1 MLIKLDNV
9 LIPISIAAIAILL
22 LGGFSFDFIGYRE
35 QHYSLNKTV
44 LVFSM
49 LLPSLLFLLVQ
60 RDFWQTRLHRMIVVW
75 GLAGF
80 FVALHFNFNFCYV
93 FSIVFGVIA
102 LLNVAI
108 ERRLHKPNT
117 LFILF
122 AAYFAVNLISWLW
135 TSDPKAGAKQ
145 ANLLLAFIYIPL
157 GFSMIGVQQRELTL
171 IFRSIA
177 RWLLFFAVVS
187 VCSWI
192 LQCRAY
198 DIPLQDALALI
209 KRNWDIYKPYEIVYA
224 WNIFNHPT
232 YIAFSLCFGLVLYFF
247 YTKRGDF
254 SLLELIFYSIVIA
267 WLSLITQSR
276 VMLVMWLMINS
287 AGVVYLLKG
296 RKSRLVVAAIFVL
309 VAVFSAIAFRTQVMS
324 FIADPVRKMH
334 YQVAMQAISENGLQG
349 TGLGGMTKYI
359 NWQNPLYI
367 GFLEETFTHAHPH
380 NQFLGDLMQSG
391 VLGLLVTLAIV
402 FYLIYIGVRQRSW
415 IVLGTTAILL
425 LLMMIEMPMFYGH
438 GLYFVVLILSLVVQH
453 KTDII
458 TQ

>member
-1 MLIKLDNV
+1 M
-9 LIPISIAAIAILL
+9 
-22 LGGFSFDFIGYRE
+22 
-35 QHYSLNKTV
+35 
-44 LVFSM
+44 
-49 LLPSLLFLLVQ
+49 
-60 RDFWQTRLHRMIVVW
+60 
-75 GLAGF
+75 
-80 FVALHFNFNFCYV
+80 
-93 FSIVFGVIA
+93 
-102 LLNVAI
+102 
-108 ERRLHKPNT
+108 
-117 LFILF
+117 
-122 AAYFAVNLISWLW
+122 
-135 TSDPKAGAKQ
+135 
-145 ANLLLAFIYIPL
+145 
-157 GFSMIGVQQRELTL
+157 
-171 IFRSIA
+171 
-177 RWLLFFAVVS
+177 
-187 VCSWI
+187 
-192 LQCRAY
+192 
-198 DIPLQDALALI
+198 QDALALI

-232 YIAFSLCFGLVLYFF
+232 YTAFSLCFGLVLYFF

-254 SLLELIFYSIVIA
+254 SLLELIFYSIAIA

-287 AGVVYLLKG
+287 AGVVYLLKR

-391 VLGLLVTLAIV
+391 VLGLLVTLVIV

>member
-1 MLIKLDNV
+1 MLIKLDKV

-60 RDFWQTRLHRMIVVW
+60 REFWQTKYHRMIVVW

-122 AAYFAVNLISWLW
+122 AAYFVVNLISWLW

-171 IFRSIA
+171 IFCSIA

-192 LQCRAY
+192 LQSRAY
-198 DIPLQDALALI
+198 NITLQEAVVFGKQNLGA
-209 KRNWDIYKPYEIVYA
+209 YASYEIVYA

-296 RKSRLVVAAIFVL
+296 SKSRLVVASLFVV
-309 VAVFSAIAFRTQVMS
+309 VAVFSAIAFCTQVMS

-367 GFLEETFTHAHPH
+367 GFVEASFPHTHPH
-380 NQFLGDLMQSG
+380 NQLLGDLMQSG
-391 VLGLLVTLAIV
+391 ILGLLVTLAIV
-402 FYLIYIGVRQRSW
+402 FYLIYIGIRQRSW
-415 IVLGTTAILL
+415 IVLGTATILL

-453 KTDII
+453 KNRFF
-458 TQ
+458 